1 MCPRL
6 VIDQFKSNH
15 TQKND
20 QGLDSC
26 PHPDSTKALPLA
38 APTSLSTAEV
48 KQSFSQMKLI

>member
-1 MCPRL
+1 MCSRL

-20 QGLDSC
+20 QGLD
-26 PHPDSTKALPLA
+26 PDSTKALPLA
-38 APTSLSTAEV
+38 APTLLSTAEG